1 MLMAQPIPKKIKE
14 KNPEIGAK
22 PFNTLLI
29 DGSSLLEL
37 VFNVAKKTSSDGKEI
52 GAIFA
57 FLLQLKLL
65 LGKGNFRYV
74 YCFWDG
80 VNSGQQRYNL
90 YTDYKANRDKE
101 YADNNLS
108 DYMKEVN
115 NRISYMQKKIY
126 GEMNRKPSKTED
138 EKENFH
144 WQREILIQCLDE
156 LFIRQCLYDETEA
169 DDFIGYYVTHKKPE
183 ENIVIFSNDRDLSQL
198 IHKSALNPE
207 KDDVILAI
215 KKPKTEGIQFIN
227 SRNHT
232 EMMGYNYQNVA
243 LKKIIC
249 GDVSDNIKGI
259 KGVGEK
265 TLFDNFPEFKTRK
278 ITLDEVIDGAKKINE
293 DRILNKKKPLKWA
306 ENIVNR
312 VTDGAQGEKIYEINE
327 KIIDLTNPLMPEEA
341 KELLDSMMYAP
352 MDPEGRSLNNLYNIL
367 LEYNIDDLKDEN
379 RFGNFFTE
387 FKFLI
392 DKEINN
398 K

>member
-1 MLMAQPIPKKIKE
+1 MSQPIPKKIKE
-14 KNPEIGAK
+14 KNPDIGIK

-37 VFNVAKKTSSDGKEI
+37 VFSASKKTSSDGKEI

-57 FLLQLKLL
+57 FLLQLKILL
-65 LGKGNFRYV
+65 KKGNFRYV

-80 VNSGQQRYNL
+80 DNSGQLRYDLNS
-90 YTDYKANRDKE
+90 DYKANRDKN
-101 YADNNLS
+101 YTDNNLS

-126 GEMNRKPSKTED
+126 GEMNKKPSKTEE

-144 WQREILIQCLDE
+144 WQREVLIECLDE

-169 DDFIGYYVTHKKPE
+169 DDFIAYYVNHKKPE

-198 IHKSALNPE
+198 IQKSSLNPE

-215 KKPKTEGIQFIN
+215 KKPEVGIQFIN

-232 EMMGYNYQNVA
+232 EIMGYNYQNVA

-265 TLFDNFPEFKTRK
+265 TLFDNFPGFKTK
-278 ITLDEVIDGAKKINE
+278 KMTLEEVIDGAKTINE
-293 DRILNKKKPLKWA
+293 QRASEKKKPLKWA
-306 ENIVNR
+306 ENIINR
-312 VTDGAQGEKIYEINE
+312 VTDGAQGDKIYEINE
-327 KIIDLTNPLMPEEA
+327 KIIDLRNPLMPEEA
-341 KELLDSMMYAP
+341 KELLDGMMYAP
-352 MDPEGRSLNNLYNIL
+352 MDAEGRSLQNLYNIL
-367 LEYNIDDLKDEN
+367 LQYNIDDLKDED

-392 DKEINN
+392 DKEKRNI
-398 K
+398 

>member
-1 MLMAQPIPKKIKE
+1 MSQPIPKKIKE
-14 KNPEIGAK
+14 KNPEIGIK

-37 VFNVAKKTSSDGKEI
+37 VFSASKKTSSDGKEI

-57 FLLQLKLL
+57 FLLQLKILL
-65 LGKGNFRYV
+65 KKGNFRYV

-80 VNSGQQRYNL
+80 DNSGQLRYDLNS
-90 YTDYKANRDKE
+90 DYKANRDKN
-101 YADNNLS
+101 YTDNNLS

-126 GEMNRKPSKTED
+126 GEMNKKPSKTEE

-144 WQREILIQCLDE
+144 WQREVLIECLDE

-169 DDFIGYYVTHKKPE
+169 DDFIAYYVNHKKPE

-198 IHKSALNPE
+198 IQKSSLNPD

-215 KKPKTEGIQFIN
+215 KKPEVGIQFIN

-232 EMMGYNYQNVA
+232 EIMGYNYQNVA

-265 TLFDNFPEFKTRK
+265 TLFDNFPGFKTK
-278 ITLDEVIDGAKKINE
+278 KMTLEEVIDGAKTINE
-293 DRILNKKKPLKWA
+293 QRASEKKKPLKWA
-306 ENIVNR
+306 ENIINR
-312 VTDGAQGEKIYEINE
+312 VTDGAQGDKIYEINE
-327 KIIDLTNPLMPEEA
+327 KIIDLRNPLMPEEA
-341 KELLDSMMYAP
+341 KELIDSMMYAP
-352 MDPEGRSLNNLYNIL
+352 MDADGRSLQNLYNIL

-398 K
+398 KEI

>member
-1 MLMAQPIPKKIKE
+1 MSQPIPKKIKE
-14 KNPEIGAK
+14 KNPEIGIK

-37 VFNVAKKTSSDGKEI
+37 VFSASKKTSSDGKEI

-57 FLLQLKLL
+57 FLLQLKILL
-65 LGKGNFRYV
+65 KKGNFRYV

-80 VNSGQQRYNL
+80 DNSGQLRYDINS
-90 YTDYKANRDKE
+90 DYKANRDKN
-101 YADNNLS
+101 YTDSNLS

-126 GEMNRKPSKTED
+126 GEMNKKPSKTEE

-144 WQREILIQCLDE
+144 WQREVLIECLDE

-169 DDFIGYYVTHKKPE
+169 DDFIAYYVNHKKPE

-198 IHKSALNPE
+198 IQKSSLNPD

-215 KKPKTEGIQFIN
+215 KKPEVGIQFIN

-232 EMMGYNYQNVA
+232 EIMGYNYQNVA

-265 TLFDNFPEFKTRK
+265 TLFDNFPGFKTK
-278 ITLDEVIDGAKKINE
+278 KMTLEEVIDGAKTINE
-293 DRILNKKKPLKWA
+293 QRASEKKKPLKWA
-306 ENIVNR
+306 ENIINR
-312 VTDGAQGEKIYEINE
+312 VTDGAQGDKIYEINE
-327 KIIDLTNPLMPEEA
+327 KIIDLRNPLMPEEA
-341 KELLDSMMYAP
+341 KELIDSMMYAP
-352 MDPEGRSLNNLYNIL
+352 MDADGRSLQNLYNIL

-398 K
+398 KET

>member
-1 MLMAQPIPKKIKE
+1 MSQPIPKKIKE
-14 KNPEIGAK
+14 KNPEIGIK
-22 PFNTLLI
+22 PFNTLLV

-37 VFNVAKKTSSDGKEI
+37 AFSASKKTSSDGKEI
-52 GAIFA
+52 GGIFA
-57 FLLQLKLL
+57 FLLQMKILL
-65 LGKGNFRYV
+65 QKGNFRYV

-80 VNSGQQRYNL
+80 LNSGQLKYDLNS
-90 YTDYKANRDKE
+90 DYKANRDKN
-101 YADNNLS
+101 YTDNNLS

-126 GEMNRKPSKTED
+126 GEMTRKPSKTEE

-144 WQREILIQCLDE
+144 WQREVLIECLDE
-156 LFIRQCLYDETEA
+156 LFIRQCLFDETEA
-169 DDFIGYYVTHKKPE
+169 DDFIAYYVNHKKPE

-198 IHKSALNPE
+198 IQKSTLNPD

-215 KKPKTEGIQFIN
+215 KKPKEGIQFIN
-227 SRNHT
+227 TRNHT
-232 EMMGYNYQNVA
+232 DVMGYNYQNVA

-278 ITLDEVIDGAKKINE
+278 MTLNEVIDGAKTINE
-293 DRILNKKKPLKWA
+293 ERAKEKKKPLKWA
-306 ENIVNR
+306 ENIVNK
-312 VTDGAQGEKIYEINE
+312 VTDGCQGDKIYEINE
-327 KIIDLTNPLMPEEA
+327 KIIDLRNPLMPEEA
-341 KELLDSMMYAP
+341 KELIDGMMYAP
-352 MDPEGRSLNNLYNIL
+352 MDAEGRSLENLYKIL
-367 LEYNIDDLKDEN
+367 LEYHIDDLKDED

-392 DKEINN
+392 DKEKNN
-398 K
+398 KES

>member
-1 MLMAQPIPKKIKE
+1 MSQPIPKKIKE
-14 KNPEIGAK
+14 KNPEIGIK

-37 VFNVAKKTSSDGKEI
+37 VFSASKKTSSDGKEI

-57 FLLQLKLL
+57 FLLQLKILL
-65 LGKGNFRYV
+65 KKGNFRYV

-80 VNSGQQRYNL
+80 DNSGQLRYDLNS
-90 YTDYKANRDKE
+90 DYKANRDKN
-101 YADNNLS
+101 YTDNNLS

-126 GEMNRKPSKTED
+126 GEMNKKPSKTEE

-144 WQREILIQCLDE
+144 WQREVLIECLDE

-169 DDFIGYYVTHKKPE
+169 DDFIAYYVNHKKPE

-198 IHKSALNPE
+198 IQKSSLNPE

-215 KKPKTEGIQFIN
+215 KKPEVGIQFIN

-232 EMMGYNYQNVA
+232 EIMGYNYQNVA

-265 TLFDNFPEFKTRK
+265 TLFDNFPGFKTK
-278 ITLDEVIDGAKKINE
+278 KMTLEEVIDGAKTINE
-293 DRILNKKKPLKWA
+293 QRASEKKKPLKWA
-306 ENIVNR
+306 ENIINR
-312 VTDGAQGEKIYEINE
+312 VTDGAQGDKIYEINE
-327 KIIDLTNPLMPEEA
+327 KIINLRNPLMPEEA
-341 KELLDSMMYAP
+341 KELLDGMMYAP
-352 MDPEGRSLNNLYNIL
+352 MDAEGRSLQNLYNIL
-367 LEYNIDDLKDEN
+367 LEYNIDDLKDED

-392 DKEINN
+392 DKEKNN
-398 K
+398 KEI

>member
-1 MLMAQPIPKKIKE
+1 MSQPIPKKIKE
-14 KNPEIGAK
+14 KNPEIGIK
-22 PFNTLLI
+22 QFNTLLI

-37 VFNVAKKTSSDGKEI
+37 VFSASKKTSSDGKEI

-57 FLLQLKLL
+57 FLLQMKILL
-65 LGKGNFRYV
+65 QKGNFRYV

-80 VNSGQQRYNL
+80 DNSGQLRYDLNS
-90 YTDYKANRDKE
+90 DYKANRDKN
-101 YADNNLS
+101 YTDNNLS

-126 GEMNRKPSKTED
+126 GEMNRKPSKTEE

-144 WQREILIQCLDE
+144 WQREVLIECLDE
-156 LFIRQCLYDETEA
+156 LFIRQCLFDETEA
-169 DDFIGYYVTHKKPE
+169 DDFIAYYVTHKKPE

-198 IHKSALNPE
+198 IHKSTLHPD

-215 KKPKTEGIQFIN
+215 KKPKEGIQFIN

-232 EMMGYNYQNVA
+232 EVMGYNYQNVA

-278 ITLDEVIDGAKKINE
+278 MTLDEVIDGAKTINE
-293 DRILNKKKPLKWA
+293 ERAKEKKKPLKWA

-312 VTDGAQGEKIYEINE
+312 VTDGAQGDKIYEINE
-327 KIIDLTNPLMPEEA
+327 KIIDLQNPLMSNEA
-341 KELLDSMMYAP
+341 KELIDSMMYAP
-352 MDPEGRSLNNLYNIL
+352 MDPEGRSLQNLYKIL

-379 RFGNFFTE
+379 KFGNFFTE

-392 DKEINN
+392 DKEQNN
-398 K
+398 KES

>member
-1 MLMAQPIPKKIKE
+1 MSQPIPKKIKE
-14 KNPEIGAK
+14 KNPEIGIK
-22 PFNTLLI
+22 PFNTLLV

-37 VFNVAKKTSSDGKEI
+37 AFSASKKTSSDGKEI
-52 GAIFA
+52 GGIFA
-57 FLLQLKLL
+57 FLLQMKILL
-65 LGKGNFRYV
+65 QKGNFRYV

-80 VNSGQQRYNL
+80 LNSGQLKYDLNS
-90 YTDYKANRDKE
+90 DYKANRDKN
-101 YADNNLS
+101 YTDNNLS

-126 GEMNRKPSKTED
+126 GEMTRKPSKTDE

-144 WQREILIQCLDE
+144 WQREVLIECLDE
-156 LFIRQCLYDETEA
+156 LFIRQCLFDETEA
-169 DDFIGYYVTHKKPE
+169 DDFIAYYVNHKKPE

-198 IHKSALNPE
+198 IQKSTLNPD

-215 KKPKTEGIQFIN
+215 KKPKEGIQFIN
-227 SRNHT
+227 TRNHT
-232 EMMGYNYQNVA
+232 DVMGYNYQNVA

-278 ITLDEVIDGAKKINE
+278 MTLNEVIDGAKTINE
-293 DRILNKKKPLKWA
+293 ERAKEKKKPLKWA
-306 ENIVNR
+306 ENIVNK
-312 VTDGAQGEKIYEINE
+312 VTDGCQGDKIYEINE
-327 KIIDLTNPLMPEEA
+327 KIIDLRNPLMPEEA
-341 KELLDSMMYAP
+341 KELIDGMMYAP
-352 MDPEGRSLNNLYNIL
+352 MDAEGRSLENLYKIL
-367 LEYNIDDLKDEN
+367 LEYHIDDLKDED

-392 DKEINN
+392 DKEKNN
-398 K
+398 KES

>member
-1 MLMAQPIPKKIKE
+1 MSQPIPKKIKE
-14 KNPEIGAK
+14 KNPELGVK
-22 PFNTLLI
+22 PFNTLLV

-37 VFNVAKKTSSDGKEI
+37 VFNASKKTSSDGKEI

-57 FLLQLKLL
+57 FLLQMKILL
-65 LGKGNFRYV
+65 QKGNFRYV

-80 VNSGQQRYNL
+80 DNSGQLRYNL
-90 YTDYKANRDKE
+90 NSDYKANRDKT
-101 YADNNLS
+101 YTDNNLS

-126 GEMNRKPSKTED
+126 GEMTRKPSKTD
-138 EKENFH
+138 SEKENFH
-144 WQREILIQCLDE
+144 WQREVLIECLDE
-156 LFIRQCLYDETEA
+156 LFVRQCLYDETEA
-169 DDFIGYYVTHKKPE
+169 DDFIAYYVNHKKPE

-198 IHKSALNPE
+198 IHKSAANPE

-215 KKPKTEGIQFIN
+215 KKPDKGIQFIN

-232 EMMGYNYQNVA
+232 EIMGYNYQNVA

-249 GDVSDNIKGI
+249 GDASDNIKGI

-265 TLFDNFPEFKTRK
+265 TLFDNFPGFRTRK
-278 ITLDEVIDGAKKINE
+278 MTLDEVIDGAKSINE
-293 DRILNKKKPLKWA
+293 QRVSEKKKPLKWA
-306 ENIVNR
+306 DNIINR
-312 VTDGAQGEKIYEINE
+312 VTDGAQGEHIYEINSR
-327 KIIDLTNPLMPEEA
+327 IIDLQNPLMPDEA
-341 KELLDSMMYAP
+341 KGLIDSMMYAP
-352 MDPEGRSLNNLYNIL
+352 MDPEGRSLENLYKIL

-392 DKEINN
+392 DKEQNN
-398 K
+398 KES

>member
-1 MLMAQPIPKKIKE
+1 MSQPIPQKIK
-14 KNPEIGAK
+14 KTHPEFELQ

-29 DGSSLLEL
+29 DGSNLLEL
-37 VFNVAKKTSSDGKEI
+37 VFSANKKTSSDGKEI
-52 GAIFA
+52 GGVFA
-57 FLLQLKLL
+57 FLLQLKILL
-65 LGKGNFRYV
+65 QKGNFRYV

-80 VNSGQQRYNL
+80 SNGGQLRFNLNS
-90 YTDYKANRDKE
+90 DYKANRDKN

-115 NRISYMQKKIY
+115 ARISYMQKKIY
-126 GEMNRKPSKTED
+126 GDMNRKPSKTDE

-156 LFIRQCLYDETEA
+156 LFIRQCLFDGTEA
-169 DDFIGYYVTHKKPE
+169 DDFIAYYVGHKKPE

-198 IHKSALNPE
+198 IHKNPQHPE

-215 KKPKTEGIQFIN
+215 KRPKEGIQFIN

-249 GDVSDNIKGI
+249 GDNSDNIKGI

-265 TLFDNFPEFKTRK
+265 TLFDNFPQFKERK
-278 ITLDEVIDGAKKINE
+278 VTLDEVIDGARKINE
-293 DRILNKKKPLKWA
+293 ERVRNKQKPLKWA
-306 ENIVNR
+306 ENIVNS
-312 VTDGAQGEKIYEINE
+312 VTDGAQGKEIYEINR
-327 KIIDLTNPLMPEEA
+327 KIIDLSNPLMADEA
-341 KELLDSMMYAP
+341 KELIDSMMYAP
-352 MDPEGRSLNNLYNIL
+352 MDPEGRSLQNLYKL
-367 LEYNIDDLKDEN
+367 LLDYNIDDLKDEN

-392 DKEINN
+392 DKEQNN
-398 K
+398 KQ

>member
-1 MLMAQPIPKKIKE
+1 MPQPIPKKIKE
-14 KNPEIGAK
+14 SKPNFALK

-37 VFNVAKKTSSDGKEI
+37 VFSKSKKTSSDGQEI
-52 GAIFA
+52 GGIFA
-57 FLLQLKLL
+57 FLLQLKILL
-65 LGKGNFRYV
+65 QKGNFRYV

-80 VNSGQQRYNL
+80 DNSGQLRYDLNS
-90 YTDYKANRDKE
+90 DYKANRDKN
-101 YADNNLS
+101 YVDNNLS

-115 NRISYMQKKIY
+115 ARISYMQKKIY
-126 GEMNRKPSKTED
+126 GDMNRKPSKTDE

-156 LFIRQCLYDETEA
+156 LFVRQCLYDGTEA
-169 DDFIGYYVTHKKPE
+169 DDFIAYYVGHKKPE

-198 IHKSALNPE
+198 IHKSTLNPE

-215 KKPKTEGIQFIN
+215 KKPRQEGIQFIN

-265 TLFDNFPEFKTRK
+265 TLFDNFPQFKERK
-278 ITLDEVIDGAKKINE
+278 VTLNEVIDGARKINE
-293 DRILNKKKPLKWA
+293 DRAKNKQKPLKWA

-312 VTDGAQGEKIYEINE
+312 VTDGAQGEHVYEINE
-327 KIIDLTNPLMPEEA
+327 KIINLQDPLMSDEA
-341 KELLDSMMYAP
+341 KELIDSMMYAP
-352 MDPEGRSLNNLYNIL
+352 MDPDGRSLQNLYKLL
-367 LEYNIDDLKDEN
+367 LEYNIDDLKDED

-392 DKEINN
+392 DKEQND

>member
-1 MLMAQPIPKKIKE
+1 MSQPIPKKIKE
-14 KNPEIGAK
+14 KNPEIGIK

-37 VFNVAKKTSSDGKEI
+37 VFSASKKTSSDGKEI

-57 FLLQLKLL
+57 FLLQLKILL
-65 LGKGNFRYV
+65 KKGNFRYV

-80 VNSGQQRYNL
+80 DNSGQLRYDLNS
-90 YTDYKANRDKE
+90 DYKANRDKN
-101 YADNNLS
+101 YTDNNLS

-126 GEMNRKPSKTED
+126 GEMNKKPSKTEE

-144 WQREILIQCLDE
+144 WQREVLIECLDE

-169 DDFIGYYVTHKKPE
+169 DDFIAYYVNHKKPE

-198 IHKSALNPE
+198 IQKSSLNPE

-215 KKPKTEGIQFIN
+215 KKPEVGIQFIN

-232 EMMGYNYQNVA
+232 EIMGYNYQNVA

-265 TLFDNFPEFKTRK
+265 TLFDNFPGFKTK
-278 ITLDEVIDGAKKINE
+278 KMTLEEVIDGAKTINE
-293 DRILNKKKPLKWA
+293 QRASEKKKPLKWA
-306 ENIVNR
+306 ENIINR
-312 VTDGAQGEKIYEINE
+312 VTDGAQGDKIYEINE
-327 KIIDLTNPLMPEEA
+327 KIINLRNPLMPEEA
-341 KELLDSMMYAP
+341 KELLDGMMYAP
-352 MDPEGRSLNNLYNIL
+352 MDAEGRSLQNLYNIL
-367 LEYNIDDLKDEN
+367 LEYNIDDLKDED

-392 DKEINN
+392 DKEKRNI
-398 K
+398 

>member
-1 MLMAQPIPKKIKE
+1 MPQPIPKKIKE
-14 KNPEIGAK
+14 NNPNFAIK
-22 PFNTLLI
+22 SFNTLLI

-37 VFNVAKKTSSDGKEI
+37 VFNKSKKTSSDGQEI

-57 FLLQLKLL
+57 FLLQLKILL
-65 LGKGNFRYV
+65 QKGNFRYV

-80 VNSGQQRYNL
+80 DNSGQLRYDLNS
-90 YTDYKANRDKE
+90 DYKANRDKN
-101 YADNNLS
+101 YVDSNLS

-115 NRISYMQKKIY
+115 ARISYMQKKIY
-126 GEMNRKPSKTED
+126 GDMNRKPSKTDE

-156 LFIRQCLYDETEA
+156 LFIRQCLYDGTEA
-169 DDFIGYYVTHKKPE
+169 DDFIAYYVGHKKPE

-198 IHKSALNPE
+198 IHKSTLNPE

-215 KKPKTEGIQFIN
+215 KKPRQEGIQFIN

-265 TLFDNFPEFKTRK
+265 TLFDNFPQFKERK
-278 ITLDEVIDGAKKINE
+278 VTLDEVIDGARKINE
-293 DRILNKKKPLKWA
+293 DRAKNKQKPLKWA
-306 ENIVNR
+306 ENIVNH
-312 VTDGAQGEKIYEINE
+312 VTDGAQGEHVYEINE
-327 KIIDLTNPLMPEEA
+327 KIIDLQNPLMSDEA
-341 KELLDSMMYAP
+341 KELIDSMMYAP
-352 MDPEGRSLNNLYNIL
+352 MDPEGRSLQNLYRLL

-392 DKEINN
+392 DKEQND

>member
-1 MLMAQPIPKKIKE
+1 MSQPIPKKIKE
-14 KNPEIGAK
+14 KNPEIGIK

-37 VFNVAKKTSSDGKEI
+37 VFSASKKTSSDGKEI

-57 FLLQLKLL
+57 FLLQLKILL
-65 LGKGNFRYV
+65 KKGNFRYV

-80 VNSGQQRYNL
+80 DNSGQLRYDLNS
-90 YTDYKANRDKE
+90 DYKANRDKN
-101 YADNNLS
+101 YTDNNLS

-115 NRISYMQKKIY
+115 NRISYIQKKIY
-126 GEMNRKPSKTED
+126 GEMNRKPSKTDE

-144 WQREILIQCLDE
+144 WQREILIECLDE
-156 LFIRQCLYDETEA
+156 LFIRQCLFDETEA
-169 DDFIGYYVTHKKPE
+169 DDFIAYYVNHKKPE

-198 IHKSALNPE
+198 IQKSSLNPE

-215 KKPKTEGIQFIN
+215 KKPEVGIQFIN

-232 EMMGYNYQNVA
+232 EIMGYNYQNVA

-249 GDVSDNIKGI
+249 GDASDNIKGI

-265 TLFDNFPEFKTRK
+265 TLFDNFPGFKTK
-278 ITLDEVIDGAKKINE
+278 KMTLEEVIDGAKTINE
-293 DRILNKKKPLKWA
+293 QRASEKKKPLKWA
-306 ENIVNR
+306 ENIINR
-312 VTDGAQGEKIYEINE
+312 VTDGAQGDKIYEINE
-327 KIIDLTNPLMPEEA
+327 KIIDLKNPLMPEEA
-341 KELLDSMMYAP
+341 KELLDGIMYAP
-352 MDPEGRSLNNLYNIL
+352 MDAEGRSLQNLYNIL
-367 LEYNIDDLKDEN
+367 LEYNIDDLKDED

-392 DKEINN
+392 DKEKNN
-398 K
+398 KEI

>member
-1 MLMAQPIPKKIKE
+1 MAQPIPKKIKE
-14 KNPEIGAK
+14 KNPEIGIK

-37 VFNVAKKTSSDGKEI
+37 VFSASKKTSSDGKEI

-57 FLLQLKLL
+57 FLLQLKILL
-65 LGKGNFRYV
+65 KKGNFRYV

-80 VNSGQQRYNL
+80 DNSGQLRYDLNS
-90 YTDYKANRDKE
+90 DYKANRDKN
-101 YADNNLS
+101 YTDNNLS

-126 GEMNRKPSKTED
+126 GEMNKKPSKTEE

-144 WQREILIQCLDE
+144 WQREVLIECLDE
-156 LFIRQCLYDETEA
+156 LFIRQCLFDETEA
-169 DDFIGYYVTHKKPE
+169 DDFIAYYVNHKKPE

-198 IHKSALNPE
+198 IQKSSINPE

-215 KKPKTEGIQFIN
+215 KKAREGIQFIN
-227 SRNHT
+227 TRNHT
-232 EMMGYNYQNVA
+232 EVMGYNYQNVA

-278 ITLDEVIDGAKKINE
+278 MSLEEVVDGAKIINE
-293 DRILNKKKPLKWA
+293 KRVSNKQKPLKWA

-312 VTDGAQGEKIYEINE
+312 VTDGAQGDKIYEINE
-327 KIIDLTNPLMPEEA
+327 KIIDLHNPLMPEEA
-341 KELLDSMMYAP
+341 KVLLDNMMYAP
-352 MDPEGRSLNNLYNIL
+352 MDAEGRSLQNLYNIL
-367 LEYNIDDLKDEN
+367 LEYNIDDLKDED

-398 K
+398 KES

>member
-1 MLMAQPIPKKIKE
+1 MPQPIPKKIKE
-14 KNPEIGAK
+14 NNPNFAIK
-22 PFNTLLI
+22 SFNTLLI

-37 VFNVAKKTSSDGKEI
+37 VFNKSKKTSSDGQEI

-57 FLLQLKLL
+57 FLLQLKILL
-65 LGKGNFRYV
+65 QKGNFRYV

-80 VNSGQQRYNL
+80 DNSGQLRYDLNS
-90 YTDYKANRDKE
+90 DYKANRDKN
-101 YADNNLS
+101 YVDNNLS

-115 NRISYMQKKIY
+115 ARISYMQKKIY
-126 GEMNRKPSKTED
+126 GDMNRKPSKTDE

-156 LFIRQCLYDETEA
+156 LFIRQCLYDGTEA
-169 DDFIGYYVTHKKPE
+169 DDFIAYYVGHKKPE

-198 IHKSALNPE
+198 IHKSTLNPE

-215 KKPKTEGIQFIN
+215 KKPRQEGIQFIN

-265 TLFDNFPEFKTRK
+265 TLFDNFPQFKERK
-278 ITLDEVIDGAKKINE
+278 VTLDEVIDGARKINE
-293 DRILNKKKPLKWA
+293 DRAKNKQKPLKWA
-306 ENIVNR
+306 ENIVNH
-312 VTDGAQGEKIYEINE
+312 VTDGAQGEHVYEINE
-327 KIIDLTNPLMPEEA
+327 KIIDLQNPLMSDEA
-341 KELLDSMMYAP
+341 KELIDSMMYAP
-352 MDPEGRSLNNLYNIL
+352 MDPEGRSLQNLYRLL

-392 DKEINN
+392 DKEQND

>member
-1 MLMAQPIPKKIKE
+1 MSQPIPKKVRENNPNIGIKQ
-14 KNPEIGAK
+14 
-22 PFNTLLI
+22 FNTLLV
-29 DGSSLLEL
+29 DGSSLLE
-37 VFNVAKKTSSDGKEI
+37 VAFNASKKTSSDGKEI

-57 FLLQLKLL
+57 FLLQMKILL
-65 LGKGNFRYV
+65 QKGNFRYV

-80 VNSGQQRYNL
+80 DNSGQLRYDLNS
-90 YTDYKANRDKE
+90 DYKANRDKN
-101 YADNNLS
+101 YTDNNLS
-108 DYMKEVN
+108 DYMKAVN
-115 NRISYMQKKIY
+115 ARIDYMAKVLYRNTNKTS
-126 GEMNRKPSKTED
+126 SKNEE

-156 LFIRQCLYDETEA
+156 LFIRQCLYDGTEA
-169 DDFIGYYVTHKKPE
+169 DDFIAYYVAHKKPE

-198 IHKSALNPE
+198 IHKSTINPE

-215 KKPKTEGIQFIN
+215 KRPETGIQFIN

-232 EMMGYNYQNVA
+232 EIMGYNYQNVA

-265 TLFDNFPEFKTRK
+265 TLFDNFPGFKTK
-278 ITLDEVIDGAKKINE
+278 KMTLEEVIEGAKTINE
-293 DRILNKKKPLKWA
+293 QRASEKKKPLKWA

-312 VTDGAQGEKIYEINE
+312 VTDGAQGEKIYEINK
-327 KIIDLTNPLMPEEA
+327 KIIDLTDPLMSEEA
-341 KELLDSMMYAP
+341 KKLIDSMMYAP
-352 MDPEGRSLNNLYNIL
+352 MDAEGRSMANLYKIL
-367 LEYNIDDLKDEN
+367 LEYNIDELKDET

-392 DKEINN
+392 DKEQKNL
-398 K
+398 